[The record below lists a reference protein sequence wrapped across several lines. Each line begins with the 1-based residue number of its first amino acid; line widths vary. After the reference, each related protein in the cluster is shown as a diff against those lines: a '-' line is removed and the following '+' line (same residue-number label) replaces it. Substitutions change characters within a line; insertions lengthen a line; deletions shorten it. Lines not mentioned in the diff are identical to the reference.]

1 MPFSED
7 VKALIKKFPLVQRLW
22 FTKIISRISCEKLDE
37 RRAWY
42 TAEESEGNWKHW
54 PKFTLRFYSVF
65 APQLANKWNMA
76 VSQGSAAMS
85 LRCRGFVMIIL

>member
-37 RRAWY
+37 RRA
-42 TAEESEGNWKHW
+42 
-54 PKFTLRFYSVF
+54 
-65 APQLANKWNMA
+65 
-76 VSQGSAAMS
+76 
-85 LRCRGFVMIIL
+85 